1 LLKLH
6 LDQIDAFDA
15 AIASIDKEVDANV
28 APFRA
33 AIEMLSTIPGI
44 SSLSAETIVAE
55 IGIDMSR
62 FPTAGHLISWA
73 GFALAMTRAL
83 ASVVPPA

>member
-1 LLKLH
+1 
-6 LDQIDAFDA
+6 
-15 AIASIDKEVDANV
+15 
-28 APFRA
+28 
-33 AIEMLSTIPGI
+33 MLSTIPGI